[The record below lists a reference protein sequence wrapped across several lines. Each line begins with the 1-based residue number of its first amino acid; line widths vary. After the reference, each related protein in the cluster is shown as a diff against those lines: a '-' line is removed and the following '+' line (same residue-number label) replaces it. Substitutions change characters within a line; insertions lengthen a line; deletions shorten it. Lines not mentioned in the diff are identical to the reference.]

1 MYKVGLLG
9 AGFVGAKRADVV
21 KGSLRSELCVVY
33 DPEKDSADRV
43 AAATG
48 AVVARSWE
56 EVVEDPDLEII
67 VVSTTHESLASLSAA
82 ALRAGKHVLCEK
94 PVGRNPDEVRSVLTA
109 AETAKR
115 CLKAGYNHRY
125 HPAIAKVAEVARDG
139 GLGTLTFL
147 RGRYGHGGRPGYD
160 REWRADPERSGGGEL
175 LDQGAHLVDL
185 FHWIMGDFEAVT
197 GAVATMVWDMAPQ
210 EDNAFG
216 LFQTAGGQ
224 TATLHVSWTQWKNLF
239 SLEVFGSNGYAIAQ
253 GLGGSY
259 GEEVAVVGERA
270 AAGGPPQETRFEFP
284 TEDRSWSLE
293 WDDLLRTI
301 EGEGDPL
308 AGGHQ
313 ALRTIEWIHRFYR
326 AARERRWVSA
336 SEAPT
341 S

>member
-9 AGFVGAKRADVV
+9 TGFVGAKRAEVINR
-21 KGSLRSELCVVY
+21 SLRSELSVVF
-33 DPEKDSADRV
+33 DPQRDWADRV
-43 AAATG
+43 AAETG

-56 EVVEDPDLEII
+56 EVVEDPGLEII
-67 VVSTTHESLASLSAA
+67 VVSTTHESLAPLSAA
-82 ALRAGKHVLCEK
+82 ALNAGKHVLCEK

-109 AETAKR
+109 AQTSQR

-125 HPAIAKVAEVARDG
+125 HPAIAKVVEVVKEG
-139 GLGTLTFL
+139 GLGSLTFL

-185 FHWIMGDFEAVT
+185 FHWIMGDFDSVT
-197 GAVATMVWDMAPQ
+197 GTIATMVWDMAPQ

-216 LFQTAGGQ
+216 LFQTAEGQ
-224 TATLHVSWTQWKNLF
+224 TAVLHVSWTQWKNLF
-239 SLEVFGSNGYAIAQ
+239 SLEVFGSDGYAIAQ

-259 GEEVAVVGERA
+259 GEEVAIVGERA
-270 AAGGPPQETRFEFP
+270 AGGGSPQETRFEFP
-284 TEDRSWSLE
+284 AEDRSWSLE

-301 EGEGDPL
+301 EGEGDLL
-308 AGGHQ
+308 AGARQ
-313 ALRTIEWIHRFYR
+313 ALRTIEWIHRLYR
-326 AARERRWVSA
+326 AARERRWVCA